1 MPQSFQSLL
10 KKQQDVS
17 ILYPHRGYVH
27 ILTAIAIKMTLR
39 IAHIDQ
45 QGEVLKK
52 TEVNNEILPKA

>member
-1 MPQSFQSLL
+1 
-10 KKQQDVS
+10 VS
-17 ILYPHRGYVH
+17 GVSAAYRDNVFEVGVEMASNYI
-27 ILTAIAIKMTLR
+27 IKMTLR